1 MAAAFGDRARLQGML
16 DFEAALARA
25 EAEIGVIP
33 FGAGEAIGRACV
45 AGRFDLAALAVETAA
60 AGNPAIPMVKQLT
73 ALVAASDPESARYVH
88 WGTTSQ
94 DAIDTGLMLQIRT
107 ALELFD
113 SDLRRLRAALA
124 RLAETHAKTV
134 MIGRTLLQ
142 QAVPV
147 TFGLKAAGWLS
158 AVERCQARLAEAGRS
173 TRVLQFG
180 GAAGTLAALG
190 ECGLDVAAA
199 VAQRLELDL
208 PDMPWH
214 SSRDRLADLGAAL
227 ALLVGA
233 LGKIARDLSLLMQ
246 TEIAEAFEPAGEGR
260 SGSST
265 MPHKRNPMACAI
277 ALAAA
282 TRIPNM
288 LATLF
293 AAMPQEHERGLGG
306 WHAEW
311 ETLPQM
317 FLLASGALRRMADAI
332 EGLKVDPKRMRDNL
346 DATRGLIMAEA
357 VTMALGERVGRLEA
371 HHLVEKASRR
381 AVEQSIA
388 LREALAGEPEVQA
401 YLSAEQLSRLFAP
414 ESYLG
419 IAERFVARVLAGG
432 KARK

>member
-1 MAAAFGDRARLQGML
+1 
-16 DFEAALARA
+16 
-25 EAEIGVIP
+25 
-33 FGAGEAIGRACV
+33 
-45 AGRFDLAALAVETAA
+45 
-60 AGNPAIPMVKQLT
+60 
-73 ALVAASDPESARYVH
+73 
-88 WGTTSQ
+88 
-94 DAIDTGLMLQIRT
+94 
-107 ALELFD
+107 
-113 SDLRRLRAALA
+113 
-124 RLAETHAKTV
+124 
-134 MIGRTLLQ
+134 
-142 QAVPV
+142 
-147 TFGLKAAGWLS
+147 
-158 AVERCQARLAEAGRS
+158 
-173 TRVLQFG
+173 
-180 GAAGTLAALG
+180 
-190 ECGLDVAAA
+190 
-199 VAQRLELDL
+199 
-208 PDMPWH
+208 
-214 SSRDRLADLGAAL
+214 
-227 ALLVGA
+227 
-233 LGKIARDLSLLMQ
+233 MQ